1 MWDVAALDRRVE
13 HTSRAHREEERLGIG
28 PRFQLRRRP
37 NLVQRAPTPPSM
49 VCESVKGGKSLAQAS
64 GGAQRALR
72 LDVSKDLL
80 GCHRAQRNPTAWL
93 S

>member
-37 NLVQRAPTPPSM
+37 NLVQRTPPLQSM
-49 VCESVKGGKSLAQAS
+49 VCESVKGGKSLGPAPCERSEPSA
-64 GGAQRALR
+64 
-72 LDVSKDLL
+72 
-80 GCHRAQRNPTAWL
+80 GCC
-93 S
+93 

>member
-37 NLVQRAPTPPSM
+37 NLVQRAPPLPSM
-49 VCESVKGGKSLAQAS
+49 VCESVKGGKSLAQPRAS
-64 GGAQRALR
+64 AASREESPFLEGLHTALA
-72 LDVSKDLL
+72 V
-80 GCHRAQRNPTAWL
+80 CPN
-93 S
+93 